1 MYHHRYTT
9 KTVLTLLN
17 ITTAFDHFFRTMSK
31 STSALRHSKAFGFS
45 QKVIARS
52 LFAKTNDKQA
62 TYDNVY
68 SMSMTDTNDE
78 RCKAD
83 TNEERCK
90 PLAHVPG
97 PSGIHSIPYF
107 GFFKH
112 FKPLGK

>member
-1 MYHHRYTT
+1 MYVY
-9 KTVLTLLN
+9 LLY
-17 ITTAFDHFFRTMSK
+17 IYPWQ
-31 STSALRHSKAFGFS
+31 SAKALSLS

-83 TNEERCK
+83 TNEE
-90 PLAHVPG
+90 
-97 PSGIHSIPYF
+97 SIPDNQLPCYNCLSY
-107 GFFKH
+107 
-112 FKPLGK
+112 PS